1 MRAAAVV
8 AHVEKLI
15 LEGALRRAG
24 RLAAEREI
32 AGERQEKGLVVA
44 QPGGGAIVAR
54 PGGAITDPLV
64 ARLLSSDD
72 RSPSASVPG
81 RAGGGCGGRRRR
93 SGRCASSMVFQQ
105 FNLWP
110 HMTAPGEVFGKP
122 RNPRIDRFLETYLDR
137 GAATLL

>member
-15 LEGALRRAG
+15 LEGALRPAD

-44 QPGGGAIVAR
+44 QPGGGGVVAR

-72 RSPSASVPG
+72 RPPLSFGPG
-81 RAGGGCGGRRRR
+81 PGGRRVRR
-93 SGRCASSMVFQQ
+93 PAAQIRAVRKQHGVPAVQ
-105 FNLWP
+105 P